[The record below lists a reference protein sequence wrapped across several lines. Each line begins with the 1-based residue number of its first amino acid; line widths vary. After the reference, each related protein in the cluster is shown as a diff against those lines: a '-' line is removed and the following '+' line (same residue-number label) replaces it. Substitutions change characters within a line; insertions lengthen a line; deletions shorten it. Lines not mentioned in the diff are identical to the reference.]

1 MKERKLVKEYR
12 LSKQK
17 NPLKT
22 ILLNTSAKEKIQNV
36 SRKWP

>member
-1 MKERKLVKEYR
+1 MKEQKLVKEYR

-17 NPLKT
+17 SPLKT